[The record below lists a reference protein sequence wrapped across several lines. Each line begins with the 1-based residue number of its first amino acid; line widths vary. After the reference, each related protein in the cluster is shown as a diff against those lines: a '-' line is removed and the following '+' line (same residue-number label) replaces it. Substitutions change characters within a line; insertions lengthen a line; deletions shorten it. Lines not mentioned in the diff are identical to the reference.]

1 MHNLF
6 LGLVRHHFREIIGT
20 QWKEPAVDEDFQD
33 KKISEKEINKG
44 RRVFHA
50 SPTKAKLQR
59 LSIPVLRTL
68 CIEYNILD
76 QVLQDGERIK
86 KIQYIE
92 ALQVRDR
99 NV

>member
-1 MHNLF
+1 MP
-6 LGLVRHHFREIIGT
+6 V
-20 QWKEPAVDEDFQD
+20 
-33 KKISEKEINKG
+33 
-44 RRVFHA
+44 
-50 SPTKAKLQR
+50 KLQR

-76 QVLQDGERIK
+76 RVLQDGERIK

>member
-76 QVLQDGERIK
+76 RVLQDGERIK